1 MPCNWLYP
9 EGHRFDIPEGVGCV
23 AAGPNT
29 FLSILLNTT
38 WPIPIGFVSA
48 LYAILALC
56 GTLDHTKGLK
66 QLWIVEP
73 ALTMSRYHRLMA
85 LAAVNVLF
93 TLPLTICTLVINLR
107 KGLYP
112 YRGFADLHTGFGR
125 VNSVAAVVWQQKAAA
140 VAMKFRAWRPI
151 LCALFFFLIFGF
163 TTEARAHYKAT
174 FLWTSG
180 CFGIRRRR
188 APKTTSQ
195 AIISRKPCIATRTLD
210 DSSNDGDDST
220 IVPLAAMSYQ
230 KSAGGLHQAPTPA
243 LLEV

>member
-1 MPCNWLYP
+1 MPCSWLYP
-9 EGHRFDIPEGVGCV
+9 EGHRFDILEGVRCV

-93 TLPLTICTLVINLR
+93 TLPLTVCTLVINLR
-107 KGLYP
+107 KGLYL
-112 YRGFADLHTGFGR
+112 YRGFADLHTDFGR
-125 VNSVAAVVWQQKAAA
+125 VNSVAAVVRQQKAAA
-140 VAMKFRAWRPI
+140 VAMMKFRAWRPI
-151 LCALFFFLIFGF
+151 PCALFFFLIFGF

-174 FLWTSG
+174 FLWTPG

-210 DSSNDGDDST
+210 DSSNDGDDSSNDGDDSA
-220 IVPLAAMSYQ
+220 IVPLAAMGYQ
-230 KSAGGLHQAPTPA
+230 KSAAGLH
-243 LLEV
+243 